1 MLQQSFVPYL
11 GSLGGEVFQVMLLL
25 TVTLKRVYFTCGDSC
40 QAMTPSALLVLYVCA
55 GKIILGRSTRGRIL
69 NLCWT
74 MSATNL
80 HLMRISGH
88 EHDSII
94 HLQLNSDLIFLKGKV
109 KEEIINWDPNKF
121 QFGQDCI
128 DLFRSYQRKHW
139 SEQLWQIQ
147 PFFSAKSAQSH
158 SCLPH
163 WSGRESEIAQHLCDC
178 HQVRI
183 FNFRSGSCKPQP
195 CMNLE

>member
-1 MLQQSFVPYL
+1 
-11 GSLGGEVFQVMLLL
+11 
-25 TVTLKRVYFTCGDSC
+25 
-40 QAMTPSALLVLYVCA
+40 
-55 GKIILGRSTRGRIL
+55 
-69 NLCWT
+69 
-74 MSATNL
+74 
-80 HLMRISGH
+80 MRISGH

-163 WSGRESEIAQHLCDC
+163 WSGRECEIAQYLCDC
-178 HQVRI
+178 HQVWI
-183 FNFRSGSCKPQP
+183 SDFNGESCKPQP
-195 CMNLE
+195 CVNLEWTWQRLQSVLSHTQHSCLIHAFFIKAKGRGLYSARKKICQKRVHNAFPIAVLYEVADSWGNSWLFSLDI